1 MSEWGYSVTS
11 VPSVDD
17 QLNACKA
24 LAVGDERTQCWADL
38 DRYLMEDVV
47 PWVPKTFIN
56 QIDILSARVTSYSF
70 DEFGGLAALD
80 RLAVEQPRGLPDPWP
95 SRRSSTCCAPAAG
108 SPGG

>member
-1 MSEWGYSVTS
+1 MSGWGYSVTS

-38 DRYLMEDVV
+38 DKYLMEQVV
-47 PWVPKTFIN
+47 PWVPKTFLN
-56 QIDILSARVTSYSF
+56 QDDIVSARVTSYSF

-80 RLAVEQPRGLPDPWP
+80 RLALE
-95 SRRSSTCCAPAAG
+95 PAED
-108 SPGG
+108 